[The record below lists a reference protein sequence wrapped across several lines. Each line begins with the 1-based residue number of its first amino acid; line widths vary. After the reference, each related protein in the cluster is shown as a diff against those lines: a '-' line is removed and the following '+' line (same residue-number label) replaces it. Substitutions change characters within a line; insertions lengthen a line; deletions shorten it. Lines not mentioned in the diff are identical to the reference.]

1 MVSFPNNEIAEI
13 SGLLFNTIVSV
24 YKHNFGGRYKILLNY
39 RRDLTIKMRRKGMS
53 LKNIYTFI
61 FKKHYYPS
69 NFRRDF
75 KSWFNGMTPE
85 QIEEKWSP
93 DED

>member
-1 MVSFPNNEIAEI
+1 
-13 SGLLFNTIVSV
+13 
-24 YKHNFGGRYKILLNY
+24 
-39 RRDLTIKMRRKGMS
+39 MRKKGMS

-61 FKKHYYPS
+61 FKKTYYPS

-75 KSWFNGMTPE
+75 KNWFNGMTPE

-93 DED
+93 GED